1 MSSVPQIWRAV
12 VQNGAMSDV
21 SPAGPGLTVGLRAVE
36 ARDIPMMAEI
46 RASRELGGQFN
57 FAGPM
62 TVATALEDLER
73 RFGADGLQ
81 GSTSG
86 QFVVTIDG
94 TFAGDVGWRTAR
106 WGPSPQSVCPAIGI
120 ALLPQFRGRGV
131 GSAAQ
136 RLFVSHLFNRTP
148 ANRIQADTAIENI
161 AEQRALVKAGFL
173 QEGIV
178 RGCEWRNDEW
188 HDHVLYGI
196 TRADWESTQQRT

>member
-1 MSSVPQIWRAV
+1 MP
-12 VQNGAMSDV
+12 DTP
-21 SPAGPGLTVGLRAVE
+21 PAAPELTVGLRAVE
-36 ARDIPMMAEI
+36 ARDLPTMAKI
-46 RASRELGGQFN
+46 RASRDLGGEFN
-57 FAGPM
+57 FAGPI
-62 TVATALEDLER
+62 TVEQALEDLQR
-73 RFGADGLQ
+73 RFDLDGLQ

-94 TFAGDVGWRTAR
+94 TFAGDVGWRTER

-148 ANRIQADTAIENI
+148 ANRIQADTAVDNI
-161 AEQRALVKAGFL
+161 AEQRALVKAGFV

-178 RGCEWRNDEW
+178 RGCEWRNEEW
-188 HDHVLYGI
+188 HDHALYGV
-196 TRADWESTQQRT
+196 TRADWELAQSTS